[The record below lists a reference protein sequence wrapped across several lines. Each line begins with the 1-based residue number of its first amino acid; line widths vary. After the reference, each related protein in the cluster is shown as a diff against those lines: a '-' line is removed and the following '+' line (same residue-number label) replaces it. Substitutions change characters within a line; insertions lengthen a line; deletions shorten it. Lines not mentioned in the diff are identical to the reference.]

1 MERSFIR
8 MQMLAKLEE
17 FCFYTEKYI
26 QELNKERKLMSA
38 ELNESELQEFDELSQ
53 QIIDFKHSNS
63 EIINELDI
71 IAVRLTVLH
80 NEYVTKHN
88 SKIIDL
94 KARLTNT
101 YDEITIIMRPLPYST
116 FAAAAGYSEEHQLM
130 DLEFSSGKVYRY
142 SKVPK
147 ELFEKIITKGSMK
160 GLRQELNNF
169 EFVII
174 KEN

>member
-1 MERSFIR
+1 

-17 FCFYTEKYI
+17 FCFYTDKYI
-26 QELNKERKLMSA
+26 LELNKERKLID
-38 ELNESELQEFDELSQ
+38 SELTETELEEFDELSQ
-53 QIIDFKHSNS
+53 QIIDFKRSNS

-80 NEYVTKHN
+80 NEYVSRHN
-88 SKIIDL
+88 SKIDDL
-94 KARLTNT
+94 RSRLTNT
-101 YDEITIIMRPLPYST
+101 FEEITIMMRPLPYST
-116 FAAAAGYSEEHQLM
+116 FATAAGYLEEHQLM

-174 KEN
+174 KGNLQ

>member
-17 FCFYTEKYI
+17 FCFYTDKYI

-38 ELNESELQEFDELSQ
+38 ELNESELKEFDELSQ

-63 EIINELDI
+63 EVISELDI
-71 IAVRLTVLH
+71 IAVRLTLLH
-80 NEYVTKHN
+80 NEYVSRHS

-94 KARLTNT
+94 KVKLTNT
-101 YDEITIIMRPLPYST
+101 YNEITITMRPLPYST
-116 FAAAAGYSEEHQLM
+116 FATAAGYLEEHQIM

-174 KEN
+174 KGN

>member
-1 MERSFIR
+1 

-17 FCFYTEKYI
+17 FCFYTDKYI
-26 QELNKERKLMSA
+26 QELNKERKVIGR
-38 ELNESELQEFDELSQ
+38 ELSESELKEFDELSQ
-53 QIIDFKHSNS
+53 QIITYKHSNS

-71 IAVRLTVLH
+71 VAVRLTVLH

-88 SKIIDL
+88 SKINDL
-94 KARLTNT
+94 KAKLTNT
-101 YDEITIIMRPLPYST
+101 HNEITITMRLLPYST
-116 FAAAAGYSEEHQLM
+116 FAIAAGYLEEHQLM

-147 ELFEKIITKGSMK
+147 ELFEKIITKGSMR

-174 KEN
+174 NKD

>member
-1 MERSFIR
+1 MDRTFIR

-17 FCFYTEKYI
+17 FCFYTDKYI
-26 QELNKERKLMSA
+26 QEINKERKLIGSEFTET
-38 ELNESELQEFDELSQ
+38 ELKEFDELTQ
-53 QIIDFKHSNS
+53 QIINFKHSNS
-63 EIINELDI
+63 ETINELDL
-71 IAVRLTVLH
+71 IAVRLTIF
-80 NEYVTKHN
+80 NKEYVSRHN
-88 SKIIDL
+88 SKINEL
-94 KARLTNT
+94 NTKLTNT
-101 YDEITIIMRPLPYST
+101 FEGLTIIMMPLPYST
-116 FAAAAGYSEEHQLM
+116 FATAAGYLGEQELM

-174 KEN
+174 KGN